1 MVGIPVLMVG
11 VSFIVAFDCFVEIM
25 SNFSRFV
32 TICVGFGIFDTAPP
46 TMFVSDV
53 TVAS

>member
-1 MVGIPVLMVG
+1 MGIPVLKVG

-32 TICVGFGIFDTAPP
+32 TIRVGFGFFDTAPP

-53 TVAS
+53 MVAS

>member
-1 MVGIPVLMVG
+1 MLMLG
-11 VSFIVAFDCFVEIM
+11 VACMVAFDFFVEIM

-32 TICVGFGIFDTAPP
+32 TIRIGFGFFEIAPP

>member
-1 MVGIPVLMVG
+1 VVGIPVLMVG

-32 TICVGFGIFDTAPP
+32 TSRIGFGFFDTAPP

>member
-1 MVGIPVLMVG
+1 MVGIPVLKVG
-11 VSFIVAFDCFVEIM
+11 VSFIVVFDGFVEIM

-32 TICVGFGIFDTAPP
+32 TIRVGFGFFDTAPP